1 MSRLN
6 RLERDRGPLWVDAV
20 EKGSAKRI
28 CAFYRG
34 FFSDKFSFVG
44 LFHLLKGRSP
54 CARSRRIRRSPD
66 MVRKCFEVLDGSGK
80 VELVARA
87 REAPQPHAFKAMV
100 SL

>member
-1 MSRLN
+1 MT
-6 RLERDRGPLWVDAV
+6 DAV

-34 FFSDKFSFVG
+34 FLSDKFSFVG